1 MMQKI
6 LVKYSLVASEV
17 FSKVVAVTWDA
28 YEFEN
33 LSIFISVWNE
43 MLWKSCEQKAKL
55 CPRNKNKLY
64 NAARINVAEASQID
78 FL

>member
-33 LSIFISVWNE
+33 LSIFISV
-43 MLWKSCEQKAKL
+43 
-55 CPRNKNKLY
+55 
-64 NAARINVAEASQID
+64 
-78 FL
+78 